1 MYLLVLNWRVFSNG
15 CRGMYE
21 LIVSSRGKGGRG
33 SVRHR
38 HDSRDEDPKIGNA
51 EVGVRSYL
59 KTG

>member
-1 MYLLVLNWRVFSNG
+1 
-15 CRGMYE
+15 MYE